1 MKKLLTISI
10 LSSALFFPISA
21 NADNLL
27 TGDVRLACEAIL
39 CLSSGN
45 RPSECTP
52 SINRFFS
59 IHHRKLSDTLN
70 ARLNFLNLCPSSHE
84 KNMPQ
89 LIRAIANGAGRC
101 DAAAL
106 NRIGHYVGSRED
118 RRFVISTTKPSY
130 CTAYEDH
137 EWTDIQKTKL
147 VPVYCPNPK
156 YNTSHSRY
164 GYRYNKNEPKEIQ
177 CGQKWIDVK

>member
-1 MKKLLTISI
+1 
-10 LSSALFFPISA
+10 
-21 NADNLL
+21 
-27 TGDVRLACEAIL
+27 
-39 CLSSGN
+39 
-45 RPSECTP
+45 
-52 SINRFFS
+52 
-59 IHHRKLSDTLN
+59 
-70 ARLNFLNLCPSSHE
+70 
-84 KNMPQ
+84 MPQ
-89 LIRAIANGAGRC
+89 LVRAIANGAGRC
-101 DAAAL
+101 DAAEL

-177 CGQKWIDVK
+177 CSQKWVDVK